1 MREKGEAVRR
11 SGMILAGALVLS
23 GGTVQAQEVWM
34 ELVQMPVA
42 VTRAELAGVPV
53 AELELL
59 VPALNAERIEPDLF
73 NETMRVLPVAE
84 RIFVDHDPQR
94 GQGEDGVGGFVQA
107 MLDRGLQG
115 RDLAGAI
122 HDELNRRGI
131 PAGPAGRERRAPPAS
146 RGFALELDDL
156 GLDDA
161 EIERARGP
169 IGPEVG
175 RGRGR
180 PGEAGPPSD
189 RGRGGP
195 PDEAGGPGGQGP
207 PGKAGPPGGRE
218 KGPPGEGRGG
228 GPGGGDDR

>member
-1 MREKGEAVRR
+1 MRGKGEAVRR

-23 GGTVQAQEVWM
+23 GGTVQAQEAWM

-59 VPALNAERIEPDLF
+59 VPALNAEMIEPDLF

-84 RIFVDHDPQR
+84 RIFVDDDPQR
-94 GQGEDGVGGFVQA
+94 GPPGEDGVGGFVQA

-115 RDLAGAI
+115 RGLAGAI

-131 PAGPAGRERRAPPAS
+131 PAGPAGRDRRAPPAS

-156 GLDDA
+156 GLDDD

-180 PGEAGPPSD
+180 PGEVGPPSD
-189 RGRGGP
+189 RGRRGP
-195 PDEAGGPGGQGP
+195 PGEAGGPEG
-207 PGKAGPPGGRE
+207 